1 MREGAVD
8 LSGREETMDRDKK
21 AGRRRRRTRR
31 EQARRGEAK
40 PAPPA
45 SAVRRG
51 RPLEEEESPRA
62 AALHACKERGFDV
75 IHC

>member
-1 MREGAVD
+1 
-8 LSGREETMDRDKK
+8 MDRDKK

-51 RPLEEEESPRA
+51 RPLEEEESPRGEHGRV
-62 AALHACKERGFDV
+62 LVGRPSETGTSPLP
-75 IHC
+75 